1 MRRGTQTVKKK
12 RRRSAVDKK
21 DEQQMDEEENGIATI
36 VEKVEVSQND
46 VKSNLK

>member
-1 MRRGTQTVKKK
+1 MRRGTQMVEKS

-36 VEKVEVSQND
+36 VEKVEVSQ
-46 VKSNLK
+46 KT